1 MMIRANLIAVALAFA
16 FATSPAL
23 AAPVY
28 GDKTQDRAAILKM
41 AGTFKVT
48 FDMRETTPF
57 VAGYEPYKAKLS
69 GGHEVV
75 RVVVDTPDLIA
86 LQHLL
91 VVDMKDGKK
100 PMVIKHWRQDWAWQP
115 KSVLTYAGPGRW
127 TLTPVSA
134 GDAKGAWS
142 QTVYQTDDSPRYGGI
157 GRWRYDDGVTRWTSD
172 ETNRPLARR
181 DATRH
186 PPYDHYIGTNRHA
199 LTPNG
204 WVHEQDNAKI
214 GAKDGKPATFAH
226 EIVINT
232 YAPATDFPAQAA
244 EDYWTKTAE
253 YWAAVRADWDRVIKA
268 KKGVTLAEE
277 PEFGSTTGHELML
290 TAEDIISGE
299 AKQDAA
305 IAEAKALIE
314 KETSE

>member
-1 MMIRANLIAVALAFA
+1 MMKRTNLIAIALAFA

-23 AAPVY
+23 AAPQY
-28 GDKTQDRAAILKM
+28 GDKAQDRASILKM

-48 FDMRETTPF
+48 FDMRETVPF
-57 VAGYEPYKAKLS
+57 VPDYKLFEPKLS

-91 VVDMKDGKK
+91 VVQMPGEKK

-127 TLTPVSA
+127 KLTPVSA
-134 GDAKGAWS
+134 ADAKGAWS

-186 PPYDHYIGTNRHA
+186 PPYDHYVGTNRHA
-199 LTPNG
+199 LTPTG

-214 GAKDGKPATFAH
+214 GPKDGKPQTFAH
-226 EIVINT
+226 EILLNS
-232 YAPATDFPAQAA
+232 YAPAADFPVQAA
-244 EDYWTKTAE
+244 DDYWTKTAD

-268 KKGVTLAEE
+268 NKGVKLTEE
-277 PEFGSTTGHELML
+277 AEFGSVTGHELML
-290 TAEDIISGE
+290 TADDIVSGE
-299 AKQDAA
+299 IKPAAA
-305 IAEAKALIE
+305 IAEADALIR
-314 KETSE
+314 KETSR

>member
-1 MMIRANLIAVALAFA
+1 MIRTNLIAIALAFA
-16 FATSPAL
+16 FATSPAM
-23 AAPVY
+23 AVPQY
-28 GDKTQDRAAILKM
+28 GDKAQDRASILKM

-48 FDMRETTPF
+48 FDMRETIPF

-91 VVDMKDGKK
+91 VVEMPGEKK
-100 PMVIKHWRQDWAWQP
+100 PMVINHWRQDWAWQP

-127 TLTPVSA
+127 ALTPVST
-134 GDAKGAWS
+134 GDAKGALS

-157 GRWRYDDGVTRWTSD
+157 GRWRYDDGVARWMSD

-181 DATRH
+181 DATRK
-186 PPYDHYIGTNRHA
+186 PPYDHYVGTNRHA
-199 LTPNG
+199 LTPTG

-214 GAKDGKPATFAH
+214 GTKDGTAQTFAH
-226 EIVINT
+226 EVVINS
-232 YAPATDFPAQAA
+232 YVPATDFPTQAA
-244 EDYWTKTAE
+244 EDYWVKTAD

-268 KKGVTLAEE
+268 NKGVKLAEE

-290 TAEDIISGE
+290 TAEDVISGE
-299 AKQDAA
+299 VTLDAA
-305 IAEAKALIE
+305 KAEAAALIA
-314 KETSE
+314 KETK